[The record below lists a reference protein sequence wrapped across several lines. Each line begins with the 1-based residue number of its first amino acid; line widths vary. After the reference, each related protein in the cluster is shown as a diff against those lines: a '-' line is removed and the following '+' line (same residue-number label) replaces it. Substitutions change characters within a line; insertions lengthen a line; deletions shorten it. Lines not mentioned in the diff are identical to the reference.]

1 MTEASKKFMT
11 MSIWSAVIV
20 LIIRCLIGWTELS
33 EFKVAGEIFK
43 LTYTFIGYIGEAIAI
58 SSLFMWAFNK
68 WWWKYKVFNFLA
80 GGMPVLSKSY
90 KGKIRFVWEEK
101 EQERGSEIG
110 IEQTFL
116 NVTVK
121 LGTDESSS
129 NSVTAVIKE
138 ENGSKM
144 LIYTYLNTPRA
155 EIQNRSAIHY
165 GTAMLSIDDPKHLT
179 GNYFTTR
186 QSRGSM
192 DFMAVEEETKEGN
205 QKKGKMATK

>member
-1 MTEASKKFMT
+1 MTEAAKKFMT
-11 MSIWSAVIV
+11 MSIWSAAIV
-20 LIIRCLIGWTELS
+20 LIIRCLIGWNELS
-33 EFKVAGEIFK
+33 ELKVAREIFK
-43 LTYTFIGYIGEAIAI
+43 LTYTFIGYIGEAIVI
-58 SSLFMWAFNK
+58 SALFMWAFNK
-68 WWWKYKVFNFLA
+68 WWWKCKVLNYLA
-80 GGMPVLSKSY
+80 GGMPILARKY
-90 KGKIRFVWEEK
+90 KGIIRFVWEER
-101 EQERGSEIG
+101 EQEHESAIG

-121 LGTDESSS
+121 FGTDESSS

-155 EIQNRSAIHY
+155 EIQDRSAIHY
-165 GTAMLSIDDPKHLT
+165 GTAILCVDDTRHLT

-192 DFMAVEEETKEGN
+192 DFIAVEERN
-205 QKKGKMATK
+205 